1 MLGLG
6 MVIGGKLLQRPPI
19 TIVGDVVDMDSFKN
33 YVTEKNVNTKVI
45 SATTTTLNINNLDI
59 NGFVASRRGKYCY
72 PVACDLAK
80 NLSPSNLIFFDT
92 EEKATIAGYQR
103 QTKCD

>member
-6 MVIGGKLLQRPPI
+6 MIIGGKFLERPPI
-19 TIVGDVVDMDSFKN
+19 TIMGDVIDMDSFKN
-33 YVTEKNVNTKVI
+33 YVVEKSINTKIV
-45 SATTTTLNINNLDI
+45 STTTTTIDINSLDV
-59 NGFVASRRGKYCY
+59 NGFVASRRGKYYY
-72 PVACDLAK
+72 PVTCDLAK

-92 EEKATIAGYQR
+92 AEKATIAGYQR